1 MIESSASTSAVN
13 VTRLIDDG
21 PLTRF
26 QIVTIVC
33 CALVS
38 ALDGIDTQSIG
49 VAAPFIAEELG
60 VKLAHF
66 GPIFSS
72 ALVGATVG
80 AASFGPLADRFGRKT
95 LLIVAVLLIG
105 GFTILTVFANSVPML
120 MAIRVLA
127 GLGLGGA
134 TPCFIAL
141 TSEYTPA
148 RLRAALV
155 TLMWSAF
162 PLGGLLGGLLN
173 WYLIP
178 HAGWR
183 AIFYIGGVAPLV
195 LAVVLFLY
203 LPELIKFLLI
213 QRNDLK
219 GVGRIVARFRS
230 SLVRGDAHFV
240 LDEKPL
246 PGASIRHLFTEGRAL
261 GTLLLWVP
269 FFMGFGVLTVAVLW
283 TPALLKLNGISPA
296 NTAFVVAF
304 NGLGGFIGQSTSGR
318 LIQRFGIVSVLI
330 PAFLLGAAATVGL
343 GYGASSIAL
352 AATFIGL
359 IGVFMGLGTGGAIAL
374 AATIYPTPIRSTGAG
389 WGMAMGRFGQII
401 GPLIAGALL
410 GAGWTAGSDHDRHRL
425 WRSDWSGLRR
435 LVQRVA
441 LSEAGGRP
449 LRRRGPGED
458 ARSRLTRCREGRNC
472 ESATRPSAP
481 CAQHPAG
488 AQIVEY
494 RLRFAKRPV
503 AGWDRSDVPRSRQIE
518 QLARLRERAGQR
530 AFDGHRL
537 DGEHGGGDGKIAT
550 EESGHH
556 DLAR

>member
-1 MIESSASTSAVN
+1 MRAAEKTSEIN

-21 PLTRF
+21 PLTGF
-26 QIVTIVC
+26 QIGTVIC

-49 VAAPFIAEELG
+49 VAAPFIADELG
-60 VKLAHF
+60 VKLADF

-95 LLIVAVLLIG
+95 LLILAVLLIG
-105 GFTILTVFANSVPML
+105 FFTILTVFANSVPML
-120 MAIRVLA
+120 MTFRVLA

-183 AIFYIGGVAPLV
+183 AIFYLGGVAPLV
-195 LAVVLFLY
+195 LALLLFFY
-203 LPELIKFLLI
+203 LPESIKFLLV
-213 QRNDLK
+213 QRNDMK
-219 GVGRIVARFRS
+219 AVARIIARFGS
-230 SLVRGDAHFV
+230 PAVGGEPHFV

-283 TPALLKLNGISPA
+283 TPALLKLNGIAPA

-318 LIQRFGIVSVLI
+318 LIQRFGILPVLI
-330 PAFLLGAAATVGL
+330 PAFLLGAVATVGL

-389 WGMAMGRFGQII
+389 WGMAMGRFGQIV

-410 GAGWTAGSDHDRHRL
+410 GAGWTAGPIMTVTACG
-425 WRSDWSGLRR
+425 GLIAVVFTI
-435 LVQRVA
+435 LFSVWLA
-441 LSEAGGRP
+441 
-449 LRRRGPGED
+449 RRRV
-458 ARSRLTRCREGRNC
+458 EGL
-472 ESATRPSAP
+472 SADDPP
-481 CAQHPAG
+481 AQA
-488 AQIVEY
+488 
-494 RLRFAKRPV
+494 
-503 AGWDRSDVPRSRQIE
+503 
-518 QLARLRERAGQR
+518 
-530 AFDGHRL
+530 
-537 DGEHGGGDGKIAT
+537 
-550 EESGHH
+550 
-556 DLAR
+556 

>member
-1 MIESSASTSAVN
+1 MMKAPDPTQAIN

-26 QIVTIVC
+26 QVGTIVC

-38 ALDGIDTQSIG
+38 ALDGIDSQSIG
-49 VAAPFIAEELG
+49 VAAPFIADELG
-60 VKLAHF
+60 VKLADF

-72 ALVGATVG
+72 ALAGATLG

-95 LLIVAVLLIG
+95 LLIVAVVLISV
-105 GFTILTVFANSVPML
+105 FTILTVFANSVPML
-120 MAIRVLA
+120 MIFRLLA
-127 GLGLGGA
+127 GIGLGGA

-141 TSEYTPA
+141 TSEYAPA

-178 HAGWR
+178 QAGWR

-195 LAVVLFLY
+195 LAFVLLFY
-203 LPELIKFLLI
+203 LPESIKFLLVR
-213 QRNDLK
+213 RNDMT

-230 SLVRGDAHFV
+230 SPVRGDSHFV
-240 LDEKPL
+240 SDEKPL
-246 PGASIRHLFTEGRAL
+246 PGASIPHLFTEGRAL

-304 NGLGGFIGQSTSGR
+304 NGLGGFIGQSSAGT
-318 LIQRFGIVSVLI
+318 LIKRFGILPVLI

-352 AATFIGL
+352 ASTFIGL
-359 IGVFMGLGTGGAIAL
+359 IGVFMGFGTGGAIAL
-374 AATIYPTPIRSTGAG
+374 AATIYPTPIRSTGVG
-389 WGMAMGRFGQII
+389 WGMAMGRFGQIV

-410 GAGWTAGSDHDRHRL
+410 GAGWTADRIMMVIACG
-425 WRSDWSGLRR
+425 GLIAAVFVVLFSAWFVRR
-435 LVQRVA
+435 NVDGVA
-441 LSEAGGRP
+441 V
-449 LRRRGPGED
+449 ED
-458 ARSRLTRCREGRNC
+458 A
-472 ESATRPSAP
+472 SAKGSM
-481 CAQHPAG
+481 
-488 AQIVEY
+488 
-494 RLRFAKRPV
+494 PV
-503 AGWDRSDVPRSRQIE
+503 
-518 QLARLRERAGQR
+518 
-530 AFDGHRL
+530 
-537 DGEHGGGDGKIAT
+537 
-550 EESGHH
+550 
-556 DLAR
+556 

>member
-1 MIESSASTSAVN
+1 MTVPSAATREVN

-21 PLTRF
+21 PLSRF
-26 QIVTIVC
+26 QVGTVIC

-38 ALDGIDTQSIG
+38 ALDGIDSQSIG
-49 VAAPFIAEELG
+49 VAAPFIADELG
-60 VKLAHF
+60 VKLANF

-72 ALVGATVG
+72 ALVGATIG
-80 AASFGPLADRFGRKT
+80 AATFGPLADRFGRKT

-105 GFTILTVFANSVPML
+105 VFTILTVFANSVPAL
-120 MAIRVLA
+120 LAVRVLA

-183 AIFYIGGVAPLV
+183 AIFYLGGVAPLV
-195 LAVVLFLY
+195 LAVVLFFY
-203 LPELIKFLLI
+203 LPESIKFLLVR
-213 QRNDLK
+213 RND
-219 GVGRIVARFRS
+219 VTAVARIVARFGTSAAGGGR
-230 SLVRGDAHFV
+230 FV

-246 PGASIRHLFTEGRAL
+246 PGASIRHLFTDGRAL

-283 TPALLKLNGISPA
+283 TPALLKLNGISAA

-318 LIQRFGIVSVLI
+318 LIQRFGILPILI

-343 GYGASSIAL
+343 GYGASSIAF

-374 AATIYPTPIRSTGAG
+374 AATIYPTPIRSTGVG
-389 WGMAMGRFGQII
+389 WGMAMGRFGQIV
-401 GPLIAGALL
+401 GPLIAGGLL
-410 GAGWTAGSDHDRHRL
+410 GAGWTAGPIMTVTACG
-425 WRSDWSGLRR
+425 GLIAS
-435 LVQRVA
+435 VFVVMF
-441 LSEAGGRP
+441 
-449 LRRRGPGED
+449 
-458 ARSRLTRCREGRNC
+458 
-472 ESATRPSAP
+472 SA
-481 CAQHPAG
+481 
-488 AQIVEY
+488 
-494 RLRFAKRPV
+494 
-503 AGWDRSDVPRSRQIE
+503 W
-518 QLARLRERAGQR
+518 LARKHVEGLSAQQ
-530 AFDGHRL
+530 
-537 DGEHGGGDGKIAT
+537 AT
-550 EESGHH
+550 TKTPVPV
-556 DLAR
+556 

>member
-1 MIESSASTSAVN
+1 MTVASAATREVN

-26 QIVTIVC
+26 QIGTVIC

-38 ALDGIDTQSIG
+38 ALDGIDSQSIG
-49 VAAPFIAEELG
+49 VAAPFIADELG
-60 VKLAHF
+60 VKLADF

-72 ALVGATVG
+72 ALAGATIG

-95 LLIVAVLLIG
+95 LLIIAVLLIG
-105 GFTILTVFANSVPML
+105 VFTILTVFANSVPTL
-120 MAIRVLA
+120 VAVRVLA

-183 AIFYIGGVAPLV
+183 AIFYLGGVAPLV
-195 LAVVLFLY
+195 LAVVLFFY
-203 LPELIKFLLI
+203 LPESIKFLLVR
-213 QRNDLK
+213 RNDLT
-219 GVGRIVARFRS
+219 GVARIVARFGTS
-230 SLVRGDAHFV
+230 AAGGDARFV

-246 PGASIRHLFTEGRAL
+246 PGASIRHLFTDGRAL

-318 LIQRFGIVSVLI
+318 LIQRFGILPILI

-343 GYGASSIAL
+343 GYGASSIGL
-352 AATFIGL
+352 AAIFIGL

-374 AATIYPTPIRSTGAG
+374 AATIYPTPIRSTGVG

-401 GPLIAGALL
+401 GPLIAGGLL
-410 GAGWTAGSDHDRHRL
+410 GAGWTAGPIMT
-425 WRSDWSGLRR
+425 
-435 LVQRVA
+435 VT
-441 LSEAGGRP
+441 AGGG
-449 LRRRGPGED
+449 LIAAVFIVLFGLWL
-458 ARSRLTRCREGRNC
+458 ARKHVEGL
-472 ESATRPSAP
+472 SAEA
-481 CAQHPAG
+481 AA
-488 AQIVEY
+488 
-494 RLRFAKRPV
+494 AKTPV
-503 AGWDRSDVPRSRQIE
+503 AV
-518 QLARLRERAGQR
+518 
-530 AFDGHRL
+530 
-537 DGEHGGGDGKIAT
+537 
-550 EESGHH
+550 
-556 DLAR
+556 

>member
-1 MIESSASTSAVN
+1 MTVASAATREVN

-26 QIVTIVC
+26 QIGTVIC

-38 ALDGIDTQSIG
+38 ALDGIDSQSIG
-49 VAAPFIAEELG
+49 VAAPFIADELG
-60 VKLAHF
+60 VKLADF

-72 ALVGATVG
+72 ALVGATIG

-105 GFTILTVFANSVPML
+105 VFTVLTVFANSVPTL
-120 MAIRVLA
+120 VAVRVLA

-183 AIFYIGGVAPLV
+183 AIFYLGGVAPLV
-195 LAVVLFLY
+195 LAVLLFFY
-203 LPELIKFLLI
+203 LPESIKFLLVR
-213 QRNDLK
+213 RNDLT
-219 GVGRIVARFRS
+219 GVARIVARFGRS
-230 SLVRGDAHFV
+230 AASGDARFV

-246 PGASIRHLFTEGRAL
+246 PGASIRHLFTDGRAL

-318 LIQRFGIVSVLI
+318 LIQRFGILPILI

-343 GYGASSIAL
+343 GYGASSIGL

-374 AATIYPTPIRSTGAG
+374 AATVYPTPIRSTGVG

-401 GPLIAGALL
+401 GPLIAGGLL
-410 GAGWTAGSDHDRHRL
+410 GAGWTAGPIMTVTACGGLIAAVFVVLFGL
-425 WRSDWSGLRR
+425 W
-435 LVQRVA
+435 
-441 LSEAGGRP
+441 
-449 LRRRGPGED
+449 
-458 ARSRLTRCREGRNC
+458 
-472 ESATRPSAP
+472 
-481 CAQHPAG
+481 
-488 AQIVEY
+488 
-494 RLRFAKRPV
+494 
-503 AGWDRSDVPRSRQIE
+503 
-518 QLARLRERAGQR
+518 LARKHVEGLSAEEA
-530 AFDGHRL
+530 
-537 DGEHGGGDGKIAT
+537 AT
-550 EESGHH
+550 KTPVPV
-556 DLAR
+556 

>member
-1 MIESSASTSAVN
+1 MMKAPDPTHAIN
-13 VTRLIDDG
+13 VARLIDDG

-26 QIVTIVC
+26 QIGTIVC

-38 ALDGIDTQSIG
+38 ALDGIDSQSIG
-49 VAAPFIAEELG
+49 VAAPFIADELG
-60 VKLAHF
+60 VKLADF

-72 ALVGATVG
+72 ALAGATLG

-95 LLIVAVLLIG
+95 LLIVAVVLISV
-105 GFTILTVFANSVPML
+105 FTILTVFANSVPML
-120 MAIRVLA
+120 MIFRLLA
-127 GLGLGGA
+127 GIGLGGA

-141 TSEYTPA
+141 TSEYAPA

-178 HAGWR
+178 QAGWR

-195 LAVVLFLY
+195 LAFVLLFY
-203 LPELIKFLLI
+203 LPESIKFLLVR
-213 QRNDLK
+213 RNDMT
-219 GVGRIVARFRS
+219 GVGRIVARFGS
-230 SLVRGDAHFV
+230 SPVRGDSHFV

-246 PGASIRHLFTEGRAL
+246 PGASIPHLFTEGRAL

-304 NGLGGFIGQSTSGR
+304 NGLGGFIGQSSAGT
-318 LIQRFGIVSVLI
+318 LIKRFGILPVLI

-352 AATFIGL
+352 ASTFIGL
-359 IGVFMGLGTGGAIAL
+359 IGVFMGFGTGGAIAL
-374 AATIYPTPIRSTGAG
+374 AATIYPTPIRSTGVG
-389 WGMAMGRFGQII
+389 WGMAMGRFGQIV

-410 GAGWTAGSDHDRHRL
+410 GAGWTADRIMMVIACG
-425 WRSDWSGLRR
+425 GLIAAVFVVLFSAWFVRR
-435 LVQRVA
+435 NVDGVA
-441 LSEAGGRP
+441 V
-449 LRRRGPGED
+449 ED
-458 ARSRLTRCREGRNC
+458 AT
-472 ESATRPSAP
+472 
-481 CAQHPAG
+481 
-488 AQIVEY
+488 
-494 RLRFAKRPV
+494 AKGSMPV
-503 AGWDRSDVPRSRQIE
+503 
-518 QLARLRERAGQR
+518 
-530 AFDGHRL
+530 
-537 DGEHGGGDGKIAT
+537 
-550 EESGHH
+550 
-556 DLAR
+556 

>member
-1 MIESSASTSAVN
+1 MMKAPDPTHAIN

-26 QIVTIVC
+26 QIGTIVC

-38 ALDGIDTQSIG
+38 ALDGIDSQSIG
-49 VAAPFIAEELG
+49 VAAPFIADELG
-60 VKLAHF
+60 VKLADF

-72 ALVGATVG
+72 ALAGATLG

-95 LLIVAVLLIG
+95 LLIVAVVLISV
-105 GFTILTVFANSVPML
+105 FTILTVFANSVPVL
-120 MAIRVLA
+120 MIFRLLA
-127 GLGLGGA
+127 GIGLGGA

-141 TSEYTPA
+141 TSEYAPA

-178 HAGWR
+178 QAGWR

-195 LAVVLFLY
+195 LAFVLLFY
-203 LPELIKFLLI
+203 LPESIKFLLVR
-213 QRNDLK
+213 RNDMT
-219 GVGRIVARFRS
+219 GVGRIVARFGS
-230 SLVRGDAHFV
+230 SPVRGDSHFV

-246 PGASIRHLFTEGRAL
+246 PGASIPHLFTEGRAL

-296 NTAFVVAF
+296 NAAFVVAF
-304 NGLGGFIGQSTSGR
+304 NGLGGFIGQSSAGT
-318 LIQRFGIVSVLI
+318 LIKRFGILPVLI

-352 AATFIGL
+352 ASTFIGL
-359 IGVFMGLGTGGAIAL
+359 IGVFMGFGTGGAIAL
-374 AATIYPTPIRSTGAG
+374 AATIYPTPIRSTGVG
-389 WGMAMGRFGQII
+389 WGMAMGRFGQIV

-410 GAGWTAGSDHDRHRL
+410 GAGWTADRIMMVIACGGLIAAVFVVLFSAWFVRRNVGGVAVGDATAKGSM
-425 WRSDWSGLRR
+425 
-435 LVQRVA
+435 
-441 LSEAGGRP
+441 
-449 LRRRGPGED
+449 
-458 ARSRLTRCREGRNC
+458 
-472 ESATRPSAP
+472 
-481 CAQHPAG
+481 
-488 AQIVEY
+488 
-494 RLRFAKRPV
+494 PV
-503 AGWDRSDVPRSRQIE
+503 
-518 QLARLRERAGQR
+518 
-530 AFDGHRL
+530 
-537 DGEHGGGDGKIAT
+537 
-550 EESGHH
+550 
-556 DLAR
+556 